1 MFDFLLIGV
10 IDALFVSLAELAGG
24 LFTRRMKRFF
34 AADALIMA
42 TVASVVII
50 GLVLVRDIDFLGV
63 VALVIVALIAGWLV
77 HRDLLRRLEP
87 PDQP

>member
-1 MFDFLLIGV
+1 VFDFLLIGV
-10 IDALFVSLAELAGG
+10 IDALFVSLAELASG
-24 LFTRRMKRFF
+24 LFTRQMKRFL

-50 GLVLVRDIDFLGV
+50 GLVLVRDIDFFGV
-63 VALVIVALIAGWLV
+63 VALVIVALIAGWFV

-87 PDQP
+87 PDEP